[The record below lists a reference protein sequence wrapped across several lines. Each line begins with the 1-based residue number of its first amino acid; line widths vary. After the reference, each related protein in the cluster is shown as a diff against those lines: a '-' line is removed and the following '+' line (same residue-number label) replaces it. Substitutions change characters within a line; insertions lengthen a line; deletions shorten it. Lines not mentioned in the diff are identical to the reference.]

1 MVDLANHQWIE
12 TEEGLKALGERL
24 RSCTWVAL
32 DSESNSGFVYEERLC
47 LLQFNADERLWAV
60 DLTALPAGRDGLDPI
75 RGPLEDP
82 STRVVLHGG
91 EFDVGCLKRDYDLAL
106 RGVWDTQ
113 QAASFLGWE
122 KTGYGAVVEEVCGVT
137 LPKDF
142 ARYDWGKRP
151 LDPAPLQYALD
162 DVHYLPKVGRRMF
175 ELVEEADLLEEV
187 EIANRVVEGATWNG
201 GFRPEGAWNLKGA
214 RALPPEGRSV
224 LWSLHSWRDSI
235 ARQLDLPPGRVI
247 NNASLVALSRNPAT
261 TLEDLKKI
269 GLSSRIRSRFA
280 GELLQR
286 IAEARR
292 LPAPIIEASQR
303 ERPDPEAQ
311 RRGDRL
317 KVWRRAEASRRGV
330 PLQVV
335 LPVVA
340 MRHLQRHGAVDLQ
353 SVPQLGPKRID
364 RYGRELEEI
373 CQSRVADPT
382 RDLAPSRR

>member
-1 MVDLANHQWIE
+1 MVDLTNHQWIE
-12 TEEGLKALGERL
+12 TEQRLQALGERL
-24 RSCTWVAL
+24 RSCSWVAL

-47 LLQFNADERLWAV
+47 LLQINADDRLWAV
-60 DLTALPAGRDGLDPI
+60 DLTALPGGRSGLDPI
-75 RGPLEDP
+75 RDPLEDP
-82 STRVVLHGG
+82 ATRVVLHGG
-91 EFDVGCLKRDYDLAL
+91 EFDVGCMKRDYDLSL

-122 KTGYGAVVEEVCGVT
+122 KTGYGAVVEEVCGVK
-137 LPKDF
+137 LPKGF

-162 DVHYLPKVGRRMF
+162 DVNYLPTVGRRMF

-214 RALPPEGRSV
+214 RALGPEGRSV
-224 LWSLHSWRDSI
+224 LWALYSWRDAV
-235 ARQLDLPPGRVI
+235 ARELDLPPGRVV
-247 NNASLVALSRNPAT
+247 NNATLLALSRSPAT

-280 GELLQR
+280 GELLQK

-292 LPAPIIEASQR
+292 LPPPILEATRR
-303 ERPDPEAQ
+303 ERPDPEVQ

-317 KVWRRAEASRRGV
+317 KAWRRGEASRRGV

-340 MRHLQRHGAVDLQ
+340 MRYLQHHGAVDLR
-353 SVPQLGPKRID
+353 SVPQLGSKRID
-364 RYGRELEEI
+364 RYGRDLEEV
-373 CQSRVADPT
+373 CRTRVVERT
-382 RDLAPSRR
+382 